1 MALEGVLMMDSWKS
15 GNGRVLMVQHR
26 IDINER
32 VGWGTVNNEVSI
44 VGD

>member
-1 MALEGVLMMDSWKS
+1 MALEGVLMMDSWKPA
-15 GNGRVLMVQHR
+15 NGRVLMVQHR